1 MEFISLVF
9 RLGVV
14 LAIFSF
20 IWGLIR
26 FGLTIL
32 RGGMP
37 LPYTIALALKTIQYF
52 LIVDITIRFCESTSE
67 SLTLDLILSGLILL
81 MYFIGKV
88 QNMKTRFMIV
98 QIQSRNFQQQ
108 QPYKPNINLEFAV
121 IALSLALFA
130 FLAFQPDYAT
140 NAVSDWFYSSITEI
154 EKAPIF
160 GFIFKVVG
168 FFFTISILFRMISA
182 FTVLLSGQPFNN
194 NQNGQQNQNDRDD
207 DRFDD
212 YEEMK

>member
-26 FGLTIL
+26 FGLTIA

-37 LPYTIALALKTIQYF
+37 LPYPVALALKTVQYF
-52 LIVDITIRFCESTSE
+52 LIVDITIRFCETTSN
-67 SLTLDLILSGLILL
+67 SLALDLILSGLILL

-98 QIQSRNFQQQ
+98 QIQQRNFQQQ
-108 QPYKPNINLEFAV
+108 QQKPNMNLEFAV
-121 IALSLALFA
+121 IILSLALFA
-130 FLAFQPDYAT
+130 FLAFRPEYAE
-140 NAVSDWFYSSITEI
+140 NAVSAWFYETITEI

-160 GFIFKVVG
+160 GFIFQVVG

-182 FTVLLSGQPFNN
+182 FTMLLSGQAFNK
-194 NQNGQQNQNDRDD
+194 QNDNDPQNRKQDD

-212 YEEMK
+212 YEEL